1 MRFGK
6 DFYSGLILS
15 LFGVLMFFESQK
27 IRRLRFDVLD
37 NTFFPSVAT
46 ILLVIFS
53 VALVVHSLLSK
64 EKSKPITFKKPLR
77 VSLFLI
83 SFLVYV
89 LLMEPIGFVL
99 SSIIFVFVSCLIISW
114 PIKIKTTI
122 YSAIFA
128 FATSLSV
135 WYIFAK
141 VLRLVLP

>member
-53 VALVVHSLLSK
+53 VALVIHSLLSK
-64 EKSKPITFKKPLR
+64 EKPKPIVFEKPLR
-77 VSLFLI
+77 VILFLV
-83 SFLVYV
+83 SFLVYI

-114 PIKIKTTI
+114 PIKIKTTV

-128 FATSLSV
+128 IATSFSV
-135 WYIFAK
+135 WYVFAK

>member
-53 VALVVHSLLSK
+53 VALVIHSLLSK
-64 EKSKPITFKKPLR
+64 EKPKPIVFEKPLR
-77 VSLFLI
+77 VILFLV
-83 SFLVYV
+83 SFLVYI
-89 LLMEPIGFVL
+89 LLMEPVGFVL

-114 PIKIKTTI
+114 PIKIKTTV

-128 FATSLSV
+128 IATSFSV
-135 WYIFAK
+135 WYVFAK